1 MMRSTTLALLLTVA
15 TQVIAGVTS
24 LDTGYTIQ
32 KVRTGKD
39 EANTFIV
46 GASYEGTVLR
56 VDFGGKT
63 VWQNAL
69 SGYMIHDLWC
79 DDLTGDRVDDVL
91 AANADGYV
99 YCLDGVTGK
108 HLWSFTPTD
117 GPHKTPMYAVCAVK
131 ADDGT
136 KYVACGGYD
145 KSFYWLSAAGRRLK
159 AIASSTYSQDIPW
172 GKAKEVGFGHSVN
185 FLRPIPQ
192 QGGSSHLALCG
203 TMSHMQS
210 PGSMYRFLP
219 LADEPYDK
227 KKISGIKTC
236 SDFTVCDADGN
247 GEADFIFGGSG
258 LTNDPLTVHN
268 PEAGGM
274 RKLVLRGNGPNGYRV
289 SLCEAI
295 KDEGKPVYMALTGAH
310 INLIPLDLSAAKIE
324 KLGGTYAFNDLW
336 RDPWSDKLLLASA
349 QSGGSCIHVIDPSV
363 PGWKAAFKALDPPGK
378 IRAIRANTAQAWTH
392 VKGFKA
398 PAWEREPVAVYVPG
412 AKHPVAQEIAATYD
426 RQIFMGGWWHRGR
439 VEKTDW
445 RHQPES
451 YVANDK
457 YRRRK
462 DTRNKY
468 VLTQQEVLDRL
479 LPAFEGKTALDFWA
493 GHGNGPLY
501 YSPSTLQKVL
511 AAANGRKTILT
522 WPELESH
529 DDDFRWVVEHIF
541 YPLAEQCAKR
551 NGWLVFKNKDIFW
564 STSPYLPLW
573 RRMLSGEFAD
583 VFCSSMEETTD
594 KTQDLSIAGRM
605 GLWTAGSMNQW
616 GMRTS
621 RDNPSFDRSRQFSYQ
636 RLPSHFLRTAIYNMA
651 CGATYCGL
659 TYVDDDYFSILW
671 PLLAKGALFV
681 PKREEIVSFSPVHLG
696 MTAPDERYME
706 EGKSKK
712 WTVLYDEDRE
722 NKNPLVFSHM
732 NGSWPA
738 AALTEWDFSR
748 YASGLRDRRQNFMP
762 PFPNGIVL
770 ITPPQHGTSADL
782 DAPRG
787 KLTDHLHPLYR
798 DITKEHITNGR
809 NYYSAD
815 GKKTYAANSDYYK
828 TIEAEIQERAKL
840 LPVTVSGDNVAWVC
854 AQTAPKHLRLTL
866 VDGGYLNPGERTA
879 KVTFHTVK
887 PAAIT
892 DLLDGTTHT
901 TAGDSVKID
910 IPLGLFRFIDIELKE
925 ALR

>member
-1 MMRSTTLALLLTVA
+1 MRPQTMALCFIMA
-15 TQVIAGVTS
+15 IQAIAGVTS

-32 KVRTGKD
+32 KVRTGKAGPD
-39 EANTFIV
+39 TFI
-46 GASYEGTVLR
+46 AASSYEGTVLR
-56 VDFGGKT
+56 VDSRGTT
-63 VWQNAL
+63 VWRNEL
-69 SGYMIHDLWC
+69 TGFMIHDLWC
-79 DDLTGDRVDDVL
+79 GDLTGDGVDDVL

-108 HLWSFTPTD
+108 QLWSFAPTD
-117 GPHKTPMYAVCAVK
+117 GPHKTPMYAVCTTKAV
-131 ADDGT
+131 DGT
-136 KYVACGGYD
+136 KYVACGGHD
-145 KSFYWLSAAGRRLK
+145 KSFYWLSATGRKLK
-159 AIASSTYSQDIPW
+159 AIASSTYSQDRPW
-172 GKAKEVGFGHSVN
+172 GSAKAAGFGHSVN
-185 FLRPIPQ
+185 FLLPIPQ
-192 QGGSSHLALCG
+192 QGGSADLALCG

-210 PGSMYRFLP
+210 PGSLYRFQP
-219 LADEPYDK
+219 LADTPYDK
-227 KKISGIKTC
+227 KRISGIKTC
-236 SDFTVCDADGN
+236 SDFAVCDADGD
-247 GEADFIFGGSG
+247 GTSDFIFGGSG
-258 LTNDPLTVHN
+258 LTNDPLTVYN

-274 RKLVLRGNGPNGYRV
+274 RKLVLRGNGPNGYRI
-289 SLCEAI
+289 SLCELI
-295 KDEGKPVYMALTGAH
+295 KDEGKAVYLALTGAH
-310 INLIPLDLSAAKIE
+310 INLIPLDLDASKIE

-336 RDPWSDKLLLASA
+336 KDPWSGKILLASA

-363 PGWKAAFKALDPPGK
+363 AGWKDAFRALDPPGK
-378 IRAIRANTAQAWTH
+378 IRAIKANTARAFGHT
-392 VKGFKA
+392 KSFKA
-398 PAWEREPVAVYVPG
+398 PAWEREPIPVYVPG
-412 AKHPVAQEIAATYD
+412 SKHPVAQEIAATYD

-445 RHQPES
+445 RHRPES
-451 YVANDK
+451 YVANER
-457 YRRRK
+457 YRGRK
-462 DTRNKY
+462 DTRNQY
-468 VLTQQEVLDRL
+468 VLTQQQVLDQL

-501 YSPSTLQKVL
+501 YSPSTLRKVL
-511 AAANGRKTILT
+511 EGANGRKTILT

-541 YPLAEQCAKR
+541 YPLAEQCAKH
-551 NGWLVFKNKDIFW
+551 NGWMVFKNKDVFW

-605 GLWTAGSMNQW
+605 GLWAAGSMNQW

-636 RLPSHFLRTAIYNMA
+636 RLPSHFLRTTIYNLA

-659 TYVDDDYFSILW
+659 TYVDDAHFSILW

-681 PKREEIVSFSPVHLG
+681 PKREEIVSFSPVHLS
-696 MTAPDERYME
+696 MVNPDERYMD
-706 EGKSKK
+706 EGKNKK
-712 WTVLYDEDRE
+712 WTIYYDERRE
-722 NKNPLVFSHM
+722 NENPLVFSHM

-762 PFPNGIVL
+762 PFPHGIVL
-770 ITPPQHGTSADL
+770 ITPPQQGVYADQN
-782 DAPRG
+782 APRG
-787 KLTDHLHPLYR
+787 KLTDHLHPLYKATMKEY
-798 DITKEHITNGR
+798 ITDGR
-809 NYYSAD
+809 NYCSAD
-815 GKKTYAANSDYYK
+815 GKQTHAANSDYYK

-840 LPVTVSGDNVAWVC
+840 LPLTVSGDDVAWVC

-866 VDGGYLNPGERTA
+866 VDGGYLNPGERAA

-887 PAAIT
+887 PVAIT
-892 DLLDGTTHT
+892 DLLDGSSYKAT
-901 TAGDSVKID
+901 GDSVEID
-910 IPLGLFRFIDIELKE
+910 VPLGLFRFIDIELKE